1 MAYTLSKSNNQILL
15 VLNDGE
21 GNGPSFP
28 VKTTSIN
35 FIGKNFSNFGDAQ
48 NENFLW
54 LLENFANTTQPNNP
68 LTGQIWFNSNPTVN
82 RPSVFDGTNWK
93 SLATL
98 QYSNTT
104 TDALINNGSTPF
116 VANYP
121 GDMWFDSSAKQLYV
135 ITSTGT
141 DKTLVGPEGVP
152 GFGTTRMLSTVMSDT
167 VNVKHPVIQAT
178 VDGELIGVISS
189 ATFSSNTTN
198 FNTVYKGIT
207 LTTGSVVT
215 ATALRAI
222 TVNGT
227 SIFATD
233 LSASSAGITS
243 LNATNIV
250 STIVTATTINS
261 TILTTGAVGTNGTL
275 TGQWKLTNGSLITPT
290 TDLANNLGTSSL
302 KFGNVYAGTI
312 NTNNLTGTIILD
324 GIIIPSA
331 NDSQNFGTSGT
342 RWNNVYTK
350 TVEATAVNA
359 STVNATN
366 ITASGTLNGALAVTS
381 MVDAFSNTIN
391 RFDIDGT
398 FTRNSDAILPSQKS
412 IKTYVDTAITN
423 LSNSL
428 LATIAALQSQLGNVS
443 SVLSGTIFYTAN
455 STVPAGYLL
464 CNGALIST
472 TTYSAL
478 FSAIGYTY
486 GGSGATFK
494 LPDLRGEFIRGIDA
508 SRGVDIGRTLGSFQD
523 HLVVSHNHSITLAG
537 NTSFG
542 GEHSHTSNST
552 LNDPGHHHM
561 MPGDDQLAFANGYGG
576 WGARSNGGFPYDS
589 ISNHSGGGQVWLT
602 SDAGTGISVSTSIS
616 DASAHAHSIS
626 LAGLTTSAGGGE
638 TRPRNVALT
647 PIIKI

>member
-21 GNGPSFP
+21 GDGPSFP
-28 VKTTSIN
+28 VKTSSIN
-35 FIGKNFSNFGDAQ
+35 FIGKNYSNFGDAQ

-54 LLENFANTTQPNNP
+54 LLENFANTIQPNNP
-68 LTGQIWFNSNPTVN
+68 ITGQIWFNTNPTVN
-82 RPSVFDGTNWK
+82 RPSVFDGSKWK
-93 SLATL
+93 ALATL

-104 TDALINNGSTPF
+104 TDTLINNGSTPY

-141 DKTLVGPEGVP
+141 NKTLIGPEGVP
-152 GFGTTRMLSTVMSDT
+152 GFSTTKMTSTVMYDT

-189 ATFSSNTTN
+189 STFSSNTTN

-359 STVNATN
+359 TTVNATS

-443 SVLSGTIFYTAN
+443 SVLPGTIFYTAN

-494 LPDLRGEFIRGIDA
+494 LPDLRGEFIRGTDSGRGIDPG
-508 SRGVDIGRTLGSFQD
+508 RGIGTFQD
-523 HLVVSHNHSITLAG
+523 HLAESHNHNITLAG
-537 NTSFG
+537 NTAFG

-576 WGARSNGGFPYDS
+576 WTARSNGGFAYDS

-602 SDAGTGISVSTSIS
+602 SDAGTGISVSTAIS
-616 DASAHAHSIS
+616 DASAHAHGIS
-626 LAGLTTSAGGGE
+626 LSGTTLTAGGGE